1 MCDKKNYIIALA
13 VGVIIIGFLTFVFT
27 SSGTHNLSG
36 VVSDV
41 KEGYFVV
48 KKDTQKY
55 KFAYS
60 DDDEEIVKDSTIEIK
75 YRGKLKKN
83 SINKMQSYTLI
94 KETVSIVDQLDKDGI
109 FSSYYEMAK
118 EKLDTMTLDEKIGQ
132 LLLVRVPEGDAAA
145 AVKKYNFGGYV
156 LFERDFK
163 DKNKDEINKEIKS
176 YQDAS
181 KIPMIIATDEE
192 GGNVVRASSNKN
204 LRDKPFLSSQ
214 ELYKSGGLES
224 IEKDTIDKSKFLN
237 GLGVNVNLA
246 PVVDVVT
253 DSDAYMY
260 KRSLGED
267 TKKTSEYAETVI
279 KASKG
284 EDVSYV
290 LKHFPGYGNNA
301 DTHVG
306 SSVDSRTKEEIMEA
320 DIPPFRAGIKAMA
333 EAVLVSH
340 NIIPDIEKDVPAS
353 LSKNVNDILRK
364 DLDFSGIVITDDL
377 DMVAT
382 KKEDAVDIYLKAV
395 KAGND
400 MLIVTDYDAAYDEIK
415 AAVED
420 NTLDPETVD
429 KAVLRI
435 LAWKYYKILF
445 PTK

>member
-1 MCDKKNYIIALA
+1 MCDKKNYLIALA
-13 VGVIIIGFLTFVFT
+13 VGVVVVGFLTFVF
-27 SSGTHNLSG
+27 SGTGLHDMTG
-36 VVSDV
+36 TVTKVSED
-41 KEGYFVV
+41 YFEVA
-48 KKDTQKY
+48 KGNSKY
-55 KFAYS
+55 KFAYL
-60 DDDEEIVKDSTIEIK
+60 DEEEIVEDSTIEIK
-75 YRGKLKKN
+75 YKGKLKKN
-83 SINKMQSYTLI
+83 VINKMESYSLI

-109 FSSYYEMAK
+109 FSAYYEMAK

-132 LLLVRVPEGDAAA
+132 LLLVRVPEGDKVAAA
-145 AVKKYNFGGYV
+145 KKYQFGGYV

-163 DKNKDEINKEIKS
+163 GKTKDEINKEIKS

-181 KIPMIIATDEE
+181 KIPMIMATDEE
-192 GGNVVRASSNKN
+192 GGSVVRASSNNK
-204 LRDKPFLSSQ
+204 LRDTSFLSSQ
-214 ELYKSGGLES
+214 ELYKDGDFDL
-224 IEKDTIDKSKFLN
+224 IEKDTVAKSKFLDS
-237 GLGVNVNLA
+237 LGVNVNLA

-253 DSDAYMY
+253 DKDAYMY

-267 TKKTSEYAETVI
+267 TELTSEYAETVI

-290 LKHFPGYGNNA
+290 LKHFPGYGNNS

-306 SSVDSRTKEEIMEA
+306 SSVDSRTKEEIMET

-340 NIIPDIEKDVPAS
+340 NIIDGIEKDVPAS
-353 LSKNVNDILRK
+353 LSKNINNLLRN
-364 DLDFSGIVITDDL
+364 DLDFSGVVITDDL

-382 KKEDAVDIYLKAV
+382 QKEDLVNVYARAIEV
-395 KAGND
+395 GND

-420 NTLDPETVD
+420 NTLDPDVVD

>member
-1 MCDKKNYIIALA
+1 MCDKKNYLIALA
-13 VGVIIIGFLTFVFT
+13 VGVVIVGFLTFLF
-27 SSGTHNLSG
+27 SSGGINSLSG
-36 VVSDV
+36 VVTDT
-41 KEGYFVV
+41 KDGYFVV
-48 KKDTQKY
+48 KKDTTKY
-55 KFAYS
+55 KFKYS
-60 DDDEEIVKDSTIEIK
+60 DADEEIVKDSTIEIK
-75 YRGKLKKN
+75 YKGKLKKN

-94 KETVSIVDQLDKDGI
+94 KETVSIVDKLDKDGI

-132 LLLVRVPEGDAAA
+132 LLLVRVPDGDSVA
-145 AVKKYNFGGYV
+145 AVKKYNFGGYI

-163 DKNKDEINKEIKS
+163 GKTKEEINKEIKS

-181 KIPMIIATDEE
+181 KIPMIMATDEE
-192 GGNVVRASSNKN
+192 GGSVVRASSNKK
-204 LRDKPFLSSQ
+204 LRENAFLSPQ
-214 ELYKSGGLES
+214 ELYKNGGFDL
-224 IEKDTIDKSKFLN
+224 IEKDTIEKSKFLN
-237 GLGVNVNLA
+237 SLGINVNLA

-253 DSDAYMY
+253 DKDAYMY

-267 TKKTSEYAETVI
+267 TEKTSEYAETVI

-290 LKHFPGYGNNA
+290 LKHFPGYGNNT

-306 SSVDSRTKEEIMEA
+306 SSVDTRTKEEIMEA

-340 NIIPDIEKDVPAS
+340 NVVQDIEKDVPAS
-353 LSKNVNDILRK
+353 LSKNINDLLRN
-364 DLDFSGIVITDDL
+364 DLDFSGIIMTDDL

-382 KKEDAVDIYLKAV
+382 KKEDAVDIYVSAV

-415 AAVED
+415 AALED
-420 NTLDPETVD
+420 NSLDPEVVD